1 MLTYCNVCG
10 QNIHLGESYFS
21 LSGSF
26 FHSDCL
32 LDNYTVSDVFKLLGI
47 KPSAMT
53 PFDSLTAKKEYY
65 LLGKEKNVRVT
76 REFYDYFVKRFTC
89 FREVISK
96 LSEFKAENNITAF
109 ENDQGLLERWALTCE
124 CQGNFLNGDKPTGC
138 YNDKCSKN

>member
-1 MLTYCNVCG
+1 MLTYCDLCG

-32 LDNYTVSDVFKLLGI
+32 LDNYTVGDVLKLLGI
-47 KPSAMT
+47 EPLAMT

-65 LLGKEKNVRVT
+65 LLGNEKNVRVT
-76 REFYDYFVKRFTC
+76 REFYEYFVKRFKC

-96 LSEFKAENNITAF
+96 LSEFKTENNITVF
-109 ENDQGLLERWALTCE
+109 ENDQGLLERWALNYVR
-124 CQGNFLNGDKPTGC
+124 QGNFLNRDNPTGY
-138 YNDKCSKN
+138 YNDNCAKD